1 MLSLFQREFRFRG
14 LVFTN
19 TQNIISLAKRL
30 NVKTVSRYP
39 VNPYHMPYI
48 REMYV
53 TAKQTFSSRYYG
65 YINSD
70 ILLSPNIMDVIK
82 IAVHNVQLG
91 KLNPIVR
98 KMKRMNDNK

>member
-19 TQNIISLAKRL
+19 TQTIISLAKRL
-30 NVKTVSRYP
+30 NVQTVSHYP
-39 VNPYHMPYI
+39 VNPYRMPYI

-53 TAKQTFSSRYYG
+53 TAKQTFSARYYG
-65 YINSD
+65 YVNSD

-91 KLNPIVR
+91 KLNPIVG
-98 KMKRMNDNK
+98 KMKRSA